1 MATSARAIGR
11 PEPGEAAEYYFKY
24 IDSVSGAEPVT
35 FLESQLRDV
44 LASLEVISEERSLF
58 RYAPEKWSLRQVLS
72 HVNDSERVF
81 AYRALWFARGFD
93 TPLPSFD
100 QDVAVASGGAD
111 DVSWTSHLEEFRG
124 IRQAS
129 IHLFRN
135 LPAEAWRRRGIASD
149 NPVSVRAL
157 AYIVAGHAA
166 HHMAIIR
173 ERYS

>member
-1 MATSARAIGR
+1 MGTSAHAIGKPGR
-11 PEPGEAAEYYFKY
+11 GEAAEYYFKY
-24 IDSVSGAEPVT
+24 IDKVTGHDPVA

-44 LASLEVISEERSLF
+44 LASLETISEEDSLF
-58 RYAPEKWSLRQVLS
+58 RYAPDKWSLRQVLS

-81 AYRALWFARGFD
+81 TYRALWFARGFE

-100 QDVAVASGGAD
+100 QDTAVASAGAD
-111 DVSWTSHLEEFRG
+111 EVPWTSHLEEFRG

-129 IHLFRN
+129 IHLFSN
-135 LPAEAWRRRGIASD
+135 LPDQAWMRRGIASD
-149 NPVSVRAL
+149 NPVTVRAL
-157 AYIVAGHAA
+157 AYIVGGHAA